1 MLRDVFFQG
10 KDQRKEEWNGMIEI
24 RKTDQFLEWFQS
36 LKDIRVRSRIQVR
49 IDRAEIGNLGDCQPG
64 GAGVSEMRVHFG
76 AGYRVYLIQHGTAL
90 IILLGGGDK
99 SSQRR
104 DIDATIELAE
114 QLRMEGQ

>member
-10 KDQRKEEWNGMIEI
+10 KEQRKEERNGMIEI

-49 IDRAEIGNLGDCQPG
+49 IDRAEIGNLGDCQPV
-64 GAGVSEMRVHFG
+64 GAGVSEMRFHFG
-76 AGYRVYLIQHGTAL
+76 AGYRVYFIQHGSAL

-104 DIDATIELAE
+104 DIDAAIELAK